1 MIPTD
6 SRRTALRRAL
16 PVLLAG
22 MVLLAGACSQDSKES
37 SADSLTGDGGSETS
51 MTTASGDGQS
61 SGASGSM
68 TGTAKLVV
76 DGSETYEFTLEPCV
90 SGTDRSIQGAG
101 ASEDGAWKI
110 KLDVADGSG
119 EVDVVNGGDMTVEID
134 GETDDLKVSKD
145 GTFTASGSGT
155 DYTKERTFELTGTCG
170 QLNWR

>member
-51 MTTASGDGQS
+51 MTTA
-61 SGASGSM
+61 SM